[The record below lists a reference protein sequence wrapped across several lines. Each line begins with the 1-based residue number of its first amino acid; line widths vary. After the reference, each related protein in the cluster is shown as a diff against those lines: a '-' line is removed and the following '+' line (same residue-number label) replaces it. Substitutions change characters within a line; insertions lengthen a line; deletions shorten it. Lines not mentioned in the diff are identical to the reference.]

1 MSQFLPYP
9 APSFALEDSR
19 GQLRRLE
26 DFADRWL
33 AIYFYPKDNTPGCTA
48 QACSLR
54 DQERQLLDL
63 GLVVIGIS
71 ADQPES
77 HRKFIA
83 QYNLN
88 FNLLSDPNK
97 EVIKAYGA
105 WGPKMF
111 GREGIL
117 RKTFIINPAG
127 QVVKVYGRAKTLGHG
142 EQLVADVK
150 ALQA

>member
-1 MSQFLPYP
+1 MSQFSPYP
-9 APSFALEDSR
+9 APSFALEDSQ

-26 DFADRWL
+26 DFAGRWL

-88 FNLLSDPNK
+88 FNLLSDLNK